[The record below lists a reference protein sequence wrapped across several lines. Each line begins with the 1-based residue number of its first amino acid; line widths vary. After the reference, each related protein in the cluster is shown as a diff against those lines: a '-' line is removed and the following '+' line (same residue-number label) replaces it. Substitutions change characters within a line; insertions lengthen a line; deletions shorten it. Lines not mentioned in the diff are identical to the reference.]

1 MIRYFF
7 ERVRRMERQEFDE
20 IILKNAE
27 SFFDYFRL
35 ACIAVRNEK
44 VAETSAFLEKTFE
57 KLGAKKV
64 ERCREEGANPVVF
77 AEFSGKAKKRFC
89 FTIIMT
95 FSRLN
100 PSKSGILI
108 RSNRRLK
115 TKDSSFAEL
124 ATTKANSSCV
134 WPCSN
139 ISTNT
144 ADCR

>member
-1 MIRYFF
+1 MD
-7 ERVRRMERQEFDE
+7 RQEFDE

-27 SFFDYFRL
+27 AFFDYFRL

-44 VAETSAFLEKTFE
+44 VAETSAFLERAFE
-57 KLGAKKV
+57 KLGAKRLNSTGKK
-64 ERCREEGANPVVF
+64 EPVRSSLLNF
-77 AEFSGKAKKRFC
+77 PEKAKKRFC

-124 ATTKANSSCV
+124 ATTRANSSCV

-144 ADCR
+144 AGCR

>member
-7 ERVRRMERQEFDE
+7 ERVIRMERQEFDE

-44 VAETSAFLEKTFE
+44 VAETSAFLEKHLKNSVPKRLNSAGKKEPIRSSLLNFPE
-57 KLGAKKV
+57 KA
-64 ERCREEGANPVVF
+64 R
-77 AEFSGKAKKRFC
+77 KRFC

-124 ATTKANSSCV
+124 ATTRANSSCA